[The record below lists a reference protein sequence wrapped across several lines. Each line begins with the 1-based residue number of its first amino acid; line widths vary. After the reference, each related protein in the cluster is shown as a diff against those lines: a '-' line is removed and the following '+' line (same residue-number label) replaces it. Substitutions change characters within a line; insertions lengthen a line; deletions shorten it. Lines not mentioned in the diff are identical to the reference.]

1 MTILS
6 IQASCSEGEPQQNN
20 NTIASRESLLQLLQP
35 RRRHPDGQE
44 AARNRYAVVAMLLG
58 AASPGSTTS
67 FVASGRPAEGKANE
81 AKPFL
86 SSRRGSRASQ
96 LLERRLEGR
105 CEFSWG

>member
-20 NTIASRESLLQLLQP
+20 NTIASRKSLLQL